1 MRIVEIK
8 KINNQFVIDETNIKE
23 DTAFKYGNEYYISK
37 KKLNN
42 CYVECDFG
50 ELHGNETCYFPCI
63 VNCGDKIGNLN
74 YLKKTEA
81 FNILFNNKQG
91 DKMGIILKKVKK
103 EYGREIV
110 RNQTLFNL
118 IDELKD
124 LDEELNNLDLCIKEY
139 EEEGFLEFVLNEFIN
154 WYENNKDEKSEAM
167 KELYNS
173 IKNEEANESGYIQFE
188 WY

>member
-1 MRIVEIK
+1 
-8 KINNQFVIDETNIKE
+8 
-23 DTAFKYGNEYYISK
+23 
-37 KKLNN
+37 
-42 CYVECDFG
+42 
-50 ELHGNETCYFPCI
+50 
-63 VNCGDKIGNLN
+63 
-74 YLKKTEA
+74 
-81 FNILFNNKQG
+81 
-91 DKMGIILKKVKK
+91 MGIILKRVKK

-118 IDELKD
+118 IDKLKD